1 MYSLNRS
8 KRWNISL
15 RLTAITT
22 LLFLSAPIKPGLGAE
37 SNKDKITR
45 IEKVLFFKTYSSESL
60 DKRVERLEKRFFGEP
75 LEGELEPR
83 IDKIYNLAKP
93 QIEAAEKST
102 APVVESSSEPE
113 PQVKEPTPEDKE
125 REARKAAVQ
134 KAREEEIESLMKDG
148 ISFWKAKDARH
159 AMDRFDQ
166 VIRLDP
172 RNSEAFF
179 SRGVIFEANGQLDKA
194 LASYNQAN
202 FINPDRLDFKEAI
215 TVVKKALEKG
225 GSQDQMAVEAAQAF
239 RRKEYLSALDLY
251 KQLEQKYPK
260 NAKYKYNIGTIYLLI
275 KSPEQALG
283 YYEKA
288 KKLDPK
294 QPKYK
299 EAYKKLADT
308 LKANSTELDKRNAA
322 WDKRMALEEKHKSK
336 KGTGSKPGPS
346 RNPVN
351 QTPYQMQ
358 AQMPAQ
364 RPGSMPGYQQQQQP
378 MQQQPMQQQPMQQQQ
393 QPPRPI
399 TPQAPAETPALV
411 KQVLASLGLIVNT
424 SPNGIVINTVGIGSR
439 AAKSGIKVGD
449 VILSVN
455 GVNVQ
460 STTQLALLLS
470 KIPSG
475 QKGQLLVKR
484 QGQVGQ
490 IMF

>member
-8 KRWNISL
+8 KRWNITF

-22 LLFLSAPIKPGLGAE
+22 LLFLSAPVRPAMAAE

-45 IEKVLFFKTYSSESL
+45 IEKVLFFKTYSSESI

-75 LEGELEPR
+75 MEGELDPR
-83 IDKIYNLAKP
+83 IEKIYDLARP
-93 QIEAAEKST
+93 QIEAAKKST
-102 APVVESSSEPE
+102 APVVESTSDPEPE
-113 PQVKEPTPEDKE
+113 VKEQTPEDKE

-148 ISFWKAKDARH
+148 ISFWKARDARH

-172 RNSEAFF
+172 RNSEAYF

-225 GSQDQMAVEAAQAF
+225 GNQDQMAVEAAEAF
-239 RRKEYLSALDLY
+239 KRKEYLSALDLY
-251 KQLEQKYPK
+251 KQLEEKYPK

-288 KKLDPK
+288 KKADPK

-308 LKANSTELDKRNAA
+308 LKAKSTELDKRNAA
-322 WDKRMALEEKHKSK
+322 WDKRMALEEKHRSK
-336 KGTGSKPGPS
+336 KGTGSMPL
-346 RNPVN
+346 N
-351 QTPYQMQ
+351 QTPPQMQ
-358 AQMPAQ
+358 SQMPIQ
-364 RPGSMPGYQQQQQP
+364 RAGTMPGFQQQP
-378 MQQQPMQQQPMQQQQ
+378 SMQQQPPPQMQMQQQQ
-393 QPPRPI
+393 QPRPI
-399 TPQAPAETPALV
+399 AQQAPAETPALV
-411 KQVLASLGLIVNT
+411 KQVLSSMGLIVNS
-424 SPNGIVINTVGIGSR
+424 SPSGIVVNTVGIGSR
-439 AAKSGIKVGD
+439 AAKSGIKIGD

-470 KIPSG
+470 KIPNG